1 VLTAAL
7 PGPMRSRALT
17 CSARQTYPSGMSQSP
32 DVEHEARTGEMCLR
46 IGRWEPSYRL
56 DVSSRVTPQPASS
69 AMGAAQRPADG
80 RECTAN
86 CLLLVPYLDLNRE
99 RNSSAIN
106 RLGEGSRAIDSRRGA
121 SGALHFGALSLG
133 DSPQFTPPGLPSR

>member
-1 VLTAAL
+1 MPVL
-7 PGPMRSRALT
+7 R
-17 CSARQTYPSGMSQSP
+17 
-32 DVEHEARTGEMCLR
+32 
-46 IGRWEPSYRL
+46 PSYRL

-86 CLLLVPYLDLNRE
+86 CLLLVPYLDLTRE

-133 DSPQFTPPGLPSR
+133 DSPQFTPRGLSSR